1 MFHVFKTI
9 IPLSEFS
16 YNHMQNILRK
26 IKKLNKFTQIRKTFV
41 SVFECFFS
49 ASAKNLLLQ
58 RRQEARLCSH
68 IVLRFFQYFLIS

>member
-9 IPLSEFS
+9 IPLSEFF

-41 SVFECFFS
+41 SVFECQSQKFITPV
-49 ASAKNLLLQ
+49 
-58 RRQEARLCSH
+58 EAGS
-68 IVLRFFQYFLIS
+68 